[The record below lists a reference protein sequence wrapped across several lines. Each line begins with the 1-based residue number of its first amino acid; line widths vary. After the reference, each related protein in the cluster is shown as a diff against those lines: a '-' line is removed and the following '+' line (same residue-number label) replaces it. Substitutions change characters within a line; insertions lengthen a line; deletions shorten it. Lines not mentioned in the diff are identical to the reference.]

1 MLLEGK
7 AAVIY
12 GGGGAIGGAVARTF
26 AREGARVFLAGRTQE
41 KLDAVA
47 ADVRAAGGQADTA
60 VLDALDAAAVDQHA
74 DAVAAEAGSL
84 DVSFNLITFG
94 DVQGTPMHEMDAD
107 DYVGPLAT
115 KIRSSFLTWK
125 AAARHMIRQ
134 GGGVILEFG
143 GDGDPMRG
151 YNLGSL
157 QTTFTAVEFMR
168 RQFSTELGEHGVR
181 VVTLRTGGVADT
193 IPADFGAADEITK
206 GIVGAT
212 LLGRAATS
220 EDVGEVAA
228 FVASDKARSMTAA
241 TVNVSAGA
249 LID

>member
-1 MLLEGK
+1 
-7 AAVIY
+7 V
-12 GGGGAIGGAVARTF
+12 
-26 AREGARVFLAGRTQE
+26 
-41 KLDAVA
+41 
-47 ADVRAAGGQADTA
+47 
-60 VLDALDAAAVDQHA
+60 
-74 DAVAAEAGSL
+74 
-84 DVSFNLITFG
+84 
-94 DVQGTPMHEMDAD
+94 D
-107 DYVGPLAT
+107 DYVGPIAT
-115 KIRSSFLTWK
+115 KVRSSFLTWK

-168 RQFSTELGEHGVR
+168 RQFSTELGEHGIR
-181 VVTLRTGGVADT
+181 VVTLRTGGVPET
-193 IPADFGAADEITK
+193 IPADFGAGDEITK

-212 LLGRAATS
+212 LLGRAATR
-220 EDVGEVAA
+220 EEVGDVAA
-228 FVASDKARSMTAA
+228 FVASDRARSMTAA